1 MRLGTEGE
9 MMNDLVSLMYVRHA
23 LARQRIYLMLV
34 IVFAVLAYTAPNF
47 TNAHNIMSIFKATS
61 LYALVATGFT
71 IVMICGQLDLSIGSV
86 VTLGGLITIG
96 MQSHVGWTAAILAAA
111 AAGATIGAGNGLLVT
126 KIKVNS
132 FIATLG
138 TMIIVQGLVLR
149 LSGGRTLTVD
159 TFVLGTFLERTVLWV
174 LSPRIIATALIVIAF
189 EILLQRTPWGRV
201 IYMIGGNKSTAFH
214 AGLPV
219 DVYTVSAFVLS
230 GLLAGLAG
238 ALFSITINSAPPT
251 MGANSLM
258 IVVAAVIIGGTS
270 MAGGRGS
277 AFKSMI
283 ALLVLSAL
291 FNGLSCLGAGYE
303 VRQIASGIVLAGVIV
318 LDAYVLA
325 LKNRTKG
332 QRRELLKCML
342 LKDSSSYPDRSAPMS
357 MYRKDHTLIIVCA
370 IAVTGCVA
378 IVAIFAMF
386 FIATTRT
393 SVPTAVTVGPRT
405 QMPSSAVDVRQLKA
419 SDGQPLLL
427 PAEPKQIPPRPG
439 NPDSFPEDD
448 VRHWYDME
456 YAGWNLQKTNLPQS
470 PADGPRGKYVIL
482 LKMVD
487 HPYNT
492 AYSSGLQKVADAHGI
507 KVKTMVAN
515 SDVNIQAQQTDQAI
529 NEKPDLVIMN
539 PVDAQACTPLIKRLS
554 DAGIPVIASNLLAS
568 SEALRYCLAWTG
580 PDDWGQMRRLARTF
594 AELMDYESGYCIVQH
609 RPGGSPFFSRTYSF
623 VTELKQIA
631 PKMELLAKQT
641 TDLEAEK
648 TMQVVSDWITR
659 FGPEFKGIVSADD
672 SGAQIGINEAIRTA
686 KREDIVRVSAGNSKV
701 GMDFI
706 QAGTL
711 HAITYQSAE
720 SDGAIAMQLAAEWFS
735 GKDIPEVRYLPI
747 RIITKDNVNEYLPPQ
762 W

>member
-1 MRLGTEGE
+1 MAFS
-9 MMNDLVSLMYVRHA
+9 SLRHT
-23 LARQRIYLMLV
+23 LARQRIYLMLAV
-34 IVFAVLAYTAPNF
+34 VFTVLAWIAPNF
-47 TNAHNIMSIFKATS
+47 ANAHNFTSIFKAAS

-71 IVMICGQLDLSIGSV
+71 TVMICGQLDLSIGSV

-96 MQSHVGWTAAILAAA
+96 LQSHIGWTGAILIAAF
-111 AAGATIGAGNGLLVT
+111 AGSAVGFSNGLLVT
-126 KIKVNS
+126 KVKVNS

-149 LSGGRTLTVD
+149 LNGGRTLTVD
-159 TFVLGTFLERTVLWV
+159 TFALGTLLERPVFLV
-174 LSPRIIATALIVIAF
+174 LSPRIIMTALTVVAF
-189 EILLQRTPWGRV
+189 EVLLQFTPWGRTVYV
-201 IYMIGGNKSTAFH
+201 IGANKSTAFH

-219 DVYTVSAFVLS
+219 DRYTVGAFVLS
-230 GLLAGLAG
+230 GLLAALAG

-277 AFKSMI
+277 PFKSMI

-291 FNGLSCLGAGYE
+291 FNGLSCLGAGFE
-303 VRQIASGIVLAGVIV
+303 IRQIASGGVLAAVIV

-325 LKNRTKG
+325 LRNRTKG
-332 QRRELLKCML
+332 QRRELLEAAHA
-342 LKDSSSYPDRSAPMS
+342 KDSLSYPDRSVS
-357 MYRKDHTLIIVCA
+357 MYKKDHTLVAVCA

-386 FIATTRT
+386 FLATSRVRLPITET
-393 SVPTAVTVGPRT
+393 IDPQVS
-405 QMPSSAVDVRQLKA
+405 MPSREVDVRQLR
-419 SDGQPLLL
+419 SGDGQPLIL
-427 PAEPKQIPPRPG
+427 PAEPKQIPPRPD
-439 NPDSFPEDD
+439 NPEGLPDD
-448 VRHWYDME
+448 DAGHWYDME
-456 YAGWNLQKTNLPQS
+456 YAGWNLTKANLPPS
-470 PADGPRGKYVIL
+470 PGDGPRGKYVIL

-492 AYSSGLQKVADAHGI
+492 AYSKGLKTISDAHGI
-507 KVKTMVAN
+507 RVKTMVAN

-529 NEKPDLVIMN
+529 NEKPDLVIIN

-554 DAGIPVIASNLLAS
+554 DAGVPVIASNLLAS
-568 SEALRYCLAWTG
+568 SEALRFCLAWTG
-580 PDDWGQMRRLARTF
+580 PDDWGQMRQLARKF
-594 AELMDYESGYCIVQH
+594 AELMDYEGGYCIVQH

-631 PKMELLAKQT
+631 PKMRLLAKQT

-659 FGPEFKGIVSADD
+659 FGSELKGVVSADD
-672 SGAQIGINEAIRTA
+672 SGAQIGINEAVRTA
-686 KREDIVRVSAGNSKV
+686 NREDIVRVAAGNSKV
-701 GMDFI
+701 GMDFV

-735 GKDIPEVRYLPI
+735 GEEIPEVRYLPI
-747 RIITKDNVNEYLPPQ
+747 RIITRDNVEEYLPPQ

>member
-1 MRLGTEGE
+1 
-9 MMNDLVSLMYVRHA
+9 MMSSFTLLSSVRHA
-23 LARQRIYLMLV
+23 LVRQRIYLMLV
-34 IVFAVLAYTAPNF
+34 VVFAILAWGAPNF
-47 TNAHNIMSIFKATS
+47 ANAHNIMSIFKAAS

-71 IVMICGQLDLSIGSV
+71 IVMICGQLDLSVGSV
-86 VTLGGLITIG
+86 VTLGGFVTICL
-96 MQSHVGWTAAILAAA
+96 QPRIGWSGGIALAAGV
-111 AAGATIGAGNGLLVT
+111 GALVGAVNGLLVT
-126 KIKVNS
+126 RVKVNS

-138 TMIIVQGLVLR
+138 TMIIVQGLVFR

-159 TFVLGTFLERTVLWV
+159 TFALGSFLETTTLWV
-174 LSPRIIATALIVIAF
+174 LSPRIIMTVLIVIAF
-189 EILLQRTPWGRV
+189 EVLLQRTPWGRA

-219 DVYTVSAFVLS
+219 GAYTFAAFSIS

-238 ALFSITINSAPPT
+238 SLFSITINSAPPT

-277 AFKSMI
+277 MLKSMI

-303 VRQIASGIVLAGVIV
+303 IRQITSGIVLAGVIV
-318 LDAYVLA
+318 LDAYMVVI
-325 LKNRTKG
+325 KNRTKG
-332 QRRELLKCML
+332 QRRELLET
-342 LKDSSSYPDRSAPMS
+342 LKFDDSSPNIDGSIS
-357 MYRKDHTLIIVCA
+357 MYKKDHTLITICA

-378 IVAIFAMF
+378 IVAIFAMY

-393 SVPTAVTVGPRT
+393 NVQPTLTIAPQT
-405 QMPSSAVDVRQLKA
+405 QTSPVAIDVSQLK
-419 SDGQPLLL
+419 SVDGQPLIL
-427 PAEPKQIPPRPG
+427 PPEPKDVPARPDD
-439 NPDSFPEDD
+439 PDNLPEEEAG
-448 VRHWYDME
+448 HWYDLE
-456 YAGWNLQKTNLPQS
+456 YAGWNLEKINLPES

-482 LKMVD
+482 LKMTD

-492 AYSSGLQKVADAHGI
+492 AYSNGLKKIADAHGI

-515 SDVNIQAQQTDQAI
+515 MDVNIQAQQVDQAL

-539 PVDAQACTPLIKRLS
+539 PVDAQACTPLIKRLN
-554 DAGIPVIASNLLAS
+554 DASIPVIASNMLAS
-568 SEALRYCLAWTG
+568 NEAMRYCLAWTG
-580 PDDWGQMRRLARTF
+580 PDDWGQMRRLAHKF
-594 AELMDYESGYCIVQH
+594 AELMNYEGGYCINQH
-609 RPGGSPFFSRTYSF
+609 YPGGSPFFSRTYSF

-631 PKMELLAKQT
+631 PKMKLLAKQT
-641 TDLEAEK
+641 SNLEAEK

-659 FGPEFKGIVSADD
+659 FGPQLKGIVSADD
-672 SGAQIGINEAIRTA
+672 SGAQIGINEAVRTA
-686 KREDIVRVSAGNSKV
+686 NREDIIRVSAGNSKV

-706 QAGTL
+706 KAGTL

-735 GKDIPEVRYLPI
+735 GENIPDVRYLPI
-747 RIITKDNVNEYLPPQ
+747 RIITKENVAEFLPPQ

>member
-1 MRLGTEGE
+1 M
-9 MMNDLVSLMYVRHA
+9 
-23 LARQRIYLMLV
+23 ARQRIYLMLGA
-34 IVFAVLAYTAPNF
+34 VFAVLAWTAPNF

-96 MQSHVGWTAAILAAA
+96 MQSQVGWAGAILAAA
-111 AAGATIGAGNGLLVT
+111 FAGAVVGAANGLLVT
-126 KIKVNS
+126 RIKVNS

-138 TMIIVQGLVLR
+138 TMIIVQGIVLR
-149 LSGGRTLTVD
+149 ISGGRTLTVD
-159 TFVLGTFLERTVLWV
+159 TFVLGTFLEQTMLWV
-174 LSPRIIATALIVIAF
+174 FSPRIVITALIVIAF
-189 EILLQRTPWGRV
+189 EVFLQRTPWGRAL
-201 IYMIGGNKSTAFH
+201 YMIGGNTSTAFH

-219 DVYTVSAFVLS
+219 NVYTIGAFVLS

-277 AFKSMI
+277 VFKSMI

-303 VRQIASGIVLAGVIV
+303 IRQIASGVVLAGVIV

-325 LKNRTKG
+325 LRNRTKG
-332 QRRELLKCML
+332 QRRELLETMHPE
-342 LKDSSSYPDRSAPMS
+342 DSSSYPDRSAT
-357 MYRKDHTLIIVCA
+357 MYKKDHTLITICA

-393 SVPTAVTVGPRT
+393 GVPTTVAVAPPAQG
-405 QMPSSAVDVRQLKA
+405 PSSAVDVLQLKA

-427 PAEPKQIPPRPG
+427 PPEPKQIPPRPD
-439 NPDSFPEDD
+439 NPEDFPEDD
-448 VRHWYDME
+448 ARHWYDLE
-456 YAGWNLQKTNLPQS
+456 YAGWNLEKINLPRS

-482 LKMVD
+482 LKMTD
-487 HPYNT
+487 HPYHT
-492 AYSSGLQKVADAHGI
+492 AYFNGLQKVADAHGI
-507 KVKTMVAN
+507 RFKAMVAN
-515 SDVNIQAQQTDQAI
+515 MDVNIQAQQVDQAV
-529 NEKPDLVIMN
+529 NEKPDLVIMS
-539 PVDAQACTPLIKRLS
+539 PVDAQACTPLIKRLN
-554 DAGIPVIASNLLAS
+554 DAGIPVIASNMLAS

-580 PDDWGQMRRLARTF
+580 PDDWGQMRQLAHKF
-594 AELMDYESGYCIVQH
+594 AELMNYEGGYCINQH
-609 RPGGSPFFSRTYSF
+609 YPGGSPFFSRTYAF
-623 VTELKQIA
+623 ITELKQIA
-631 PKMELLAKQT
+631 PEMKLLAKQT
-641 TDLEAEK
+641 TNLEAEK

-659 FGPEFKGIVSADD
+659 FGPELKGIISADD
-672 SGAQIGINEAIRTA
+672 SGAQIGINEAVRTA
-686 KREDIVRVSAGNSKV
+686 NREDIIRVSAGNSKV

-720 SDGAIAMQLAAEWFS
+720 ADGAIPMQLAAEWFS
-735 GKDIPEVRYLPI
+735 GKKIPEVRYLPI
-747 RIITKDNVNEYLPPQ
+747 RIITKDNVQEYLPPQ